1 MMQMVREDIKP
12 ILSPESIAV
21 IGASRRSGAVGNRI
35 VKNIL
40 ESGFKGPIYPVNPKA
55 DKIHGL
61 RCYPSVLK
69 VEGDIDLAVVAV
81 PARIVPEVVE
91 EAGIKGVKGLIVIS
105 AGFREIGEEGAKL
118 EKEIVALCRKY
129 GMRMVGPNC
138 LGVINTSV
146 PMNTTFAS
154 SQPIP
159 GNIAF
164 LSQSGAL
171 CTAVIDWAPKEGLGF
186 SVIVSLGNSADL
198 NVVDFIEALREDE
211 NTRVIACYIEGISE
225 GDRFVKVVGEVS
237 RKKPIVIL
245 KAGLTSMGIRA
256 VSSHTGSMAGSAVAY
271 STVFKRIGVI
281 QVDSVEELFNYARAF
296 ASQPIPE
303 GRGLAILTNAGGP
316 GIVATD
322 SCEKSGLRLAWLSQ
336 ETIEKLRAILP
347 EQASII
353 NPVDVLG
360 DASAERYKQAL
371 QILLDDPGVNS
382 VIVILTPQA
391 VTQPVKTA
399 KAILNVYRSN
409 PKKPILAVF
418 MGGEAV
424 AEAVKILR
432 NNGIP
437 VYEFPEE
444 AVKTVE
450 GMVRYAEYLREP
462 LEQEIP
468 EFERDLDT
476 VRRIIER
483 ARLEGRTVLLGP
495 EARLVMK
502 AYGLKVP
509 ESGFAQNVR
518 QALAI
523 ANKIGYPVALKV
535 VSPHILHKTD
545 VGGVVLNISSD
556 YELEEAYD
564 SIMRNVAALM
574 PQARIYGVEVQE
586 MAPRGKEVI
595 VGMHRDMQFGPL
607 IMFGLG
613 GIYVN
618 LIKDVSFRLAPISRK
633 EAYDMVTETKAY
645 TLLRG
650 FRGEPPSDIDS
661 VVDTLVRV
669 SRLALDFKEIADL
682 DINPLIVYE
691 RGKNSLALDVKITL
705 SFI

>member
-1 MMQMVREDIKP
+1 MVREDIKP

>member
-1 MMQMVREDIKP
+1 MVEMVREDIRP

-40 ESGFKGPIYPVNPKA
+40 ESGFKGPIYPINPKA

-61 RCYPSVLK
+61 KCYPSILK
-69 VEGDIDLAVVAV
+69 VEGDVDLAVVAV

-118 EKEIVALCRKY
+118 EKEVLTLCRKY

-159 GNIAF
+159 GSIAF

-198 NVVDFIEALREDE
+198 NVVDFIEALKEDE

-237 RKKPIVIL
+237 RKKPVVIL

-271 STVFKRIGVI
+271 STVFKRIGVV

-316 GIVATD
+316 GILATD

-336 ETIEKLRAILP
+336 ETIEKLRSILP

-371 QILLDDPGVNS
+371 QILLDDSGVNS

-391 VTQPVKTA
+391 VTQPVETA
-399 KAILNVYRSN
+399 KVISEVYRSN

-418 MGGEAV
+418 MGGETV
-424 AEAVKILR
+424 AEAVEILR
-432 NNGIP
+432 DNGIP

-509 ESGFAQNVR
+509 ESGFAQNIR

-523 ANKIGYPVALKV
+523 ANEIGYPVALKV

-545 VGGVVLNISSD
+545 IGGVVLNINSD

-564 SIMRNVAALM
+564 SIMRNVTALM
-574 PQARIYGVEVQE
+574 PQAHIYGVEVQE

-645 TLLRG
+645 TLLKG

-691 RGKNSLALDVKITL
+691 KGKNSLALDVKITL
-705 SFI
+705 SFL

>member
-1 MMQMVREDIKP
+1 MVEMVREDIKP
-12 ILSPESIAV
+12 ILSPKSIAV

-40 ESGFKGPIYPVNPKA
+40 ESGFKGPIYPINPKA

-61 RCYPSVLK
+61 KCYPSVLK
-69 VEGDIDLAVVAV
+69 VEGDVDLAVVAV

-91 EAGIKGVKGLIVIS
+91 EAGVKGVKGLIVIS

-118 EKEIVALCRKY
+118 EKEVLTLCRKY

-159 GNIAF
+159 GSIAF

-271 STVFKRIGVI
+271 SSVFKRIGVI

>member
-1 MMQMVREDIKP
+1 MVREDIRP

-40 ESGFKGPIYPVNPKA
+40 ESGFKGPIYPINPKA

-61 RCYPSVLK
+61 KCYPSVLK
-69 VEGDIDLAVVAV
+69 VEGDVDLAVVAV

-118 EKEIVALCRKY
+118 EKEVLTLCRKY

-159 GNIAF
+159 GSIAF

-198 NVVDFIEALREDE
+198 NVVDFIEALKEDE

-237 RKKPIVIL
+237 RKKPVVIL

-271 STVFKRIGVI
+271 STVFKRIGVV

-316 GIVATD
+316 GILATD

-336 ETIEKLRAILP
+336 ETIEKLRSILP

-371 QILLDDPGVNS
+371 QILLDDSGVNS

-391 VTQPVKTA
+391 VTQPVETA
-399 KAILNVYRSN
+399 KVISEVYRSN

-418 MGGEAV
+418 MGGETV
-424 AEAVKILR
+424 AEAVEILR
-432 NNGIP
+432 DNGIP

-509 ESGFAQNVR
+509 ESGFAQNIR

-523 ANKIGYPVALKV
+523 ANEIGYPVALKV

-545 VGGVVLNISSD
+545 IGGVVLNINSD

-564 SIMRNVAALM
+564 SIMRNVTALM
-574 PQARIYGVEVQE
+574 PQAHIYGVEVQE

-645 TLLRG
+645 TLLKG

-661 VVDTLVRV
+661 IVDTLVRV

-691 RGKNSLALDVKITL
+691 KGKNSLALDVKITL
-705 SFI
+705 SFL

>member
-1 MMQMVREDIKP
+1 MVEMVREDIKP
-12 ILSPESIAV
+12 ILSPKSIAV

-40 ESGFKGPIYPVNPKA
+40 ESGFKGPIYPINPKA

-61 RCYPSVLK
+61 KCYPSVLK
-69 VEGDIDLAVVAV
+69 VEGDVDLAVVAV

-91 EAGIKGVKGLIVIS
+91 EAGVKGVKGLIVIS

-118 EKEIVALCRKY
+118 EKEVLTLCRKY

-159 GNIAF
+159 GSIAF

-198 NVVDFIEALREDE
+198 NVVDFIEALKEDE

-225 GDRFVKVVGEVS
+225 GDRFVKAVGEVS
-237 RKKPIVIL
+237 RKKPVVIL

-271 STVFKRIGVI
+271 STVFKRMGVI
-281 QVDSVEELFNYARAF
+281 QVDSVEDLFNYARAF

-347 EQASII
+347 EQASVI

-391 VTQPVKTA
+391 VTQPVETA
-399 KAILNVYRSN
+399 KAILEVYRSN

-418 MGGEAV
+418 MGGKAV

-432 NNGIP
+432 DNGIP

-468 EFERDLDT
+468 EFERDMDT

-509 ESGFAQNVR
+509 ESGFAQNIR

-545 VGGVVLNISSD
+545 VGGIVLNIRSD

-586 MAPRGKEVI
+586 MVSRGKEVI
-595 VGMHRDMQFGPL
+595 IGMHRDMQFGPL

-618 LIKDVSFRLAPISRK
+618 LIKDVSFRLAPIGRK
-633 EAYDMVTETKAY
+633 EAYDMITETKAY

-691 RGKNSLALDVKITL
+691 KGKNSLALDVKITL

>member
-1 MMQMVREDIKP
+1 MVREDIKP

-40 ESGFKGPIYPVNPKA
+40 ESGFKGPVYPINPKA

-61 RCYPSVLK
+61 KCYPSVLK
-69 VEGDIDLAVVAV
+69 VEGDVDLAVVAV

-91 EAGIKGVKGLIVIS
+91 EAGVKGVKGLIVIS

-118 EKEIVALCRKY
+118 EKEVLTLCRKY

-159 GNIAF
+159 GSIAF

-198 NVVDFIEALREDE
+198 NVVDFIEALKEDE

-225 GDRFVKVVGEVS
+225 GDRFVKAVGEVS
-237 RKKPIVIL
+237 RKKPVVIL

-271 STVFKRIGVI
+271 STVFKRMGVI
-281 QVDSVEELFNYARAF
+281 QVDSVEDLFNYARAF

-347 EQASII
+347 EQASVI

-391 VTQPVKTA
+391 VTQPVETA
-399 KAILNVYRSN
+399 KAILEVYRSN

-418 MGGEAV
+418 MGGKAV

-432 NNGIP
+432 DNGIP

-468 EFERDLDT
+468 EFERDMDT

-509 ESGFAQNVR
+509 ESGFAQNIR

-545 VGGVVLNISSD
+545 VGGVVLNIRSD

-586 MAPRGKEVI
+586 MVSRGKEVI
-595 VGMHRDMQFGPL
+595 IGMHRDMQFGPL

-618 LIKDVSFRLAPISRK
+618 LIKDVSFRLAPIGRK
-633 EAYDMVTETKAY
+633 EAYDMITETKAY

-691 RGKNSLALDVKITL
+691 KGKNSLALDVKITL

>member
-1 MMQMVREDIKP
+1 MVEMVREDIKP
-12 ILSPESIAV
+12 ILSPKSIAV

-40 ESGFKGPIYPVNPKA
+40 ESGFKGPIYPINPKA

-61 RCYPSVLK
+61 KCYPSVLK
-69 VEGDIDLAVVAV
+69 VEGDVDLAVVAV

-91 EAGIKGVKGLIVIS
+91 EAGVKGVKGLIVIS

-118 EKEIVALCRKY
+118 EKEVLTLCRKY

-159 GNIAF
+159 GSIAF

-198 NVVDFIEALREDE
+198 NVVDFIEALKEDE

-225 GDRFVKVVGEVS
+225 GDRFVKVVRDVS
-237 RKKPIVIL
+237 KRKPVVIL

-271 STVFKRIGVI
+271 STVFKRIGVV

-347 EQASII
+347 EQASVI

-371 QILLDDPGVNS
+371 RILLDDPGVNS

-391 VTQPVKTA
+391 VTQPVETA
-399 KAILNVYRSN
+399 KAILEVYRSN

-432 NNGIP
+432 DNGIP

-468 EFERDLDT
+468 EFERDMDT

-545 VGGVVLNISSD
+545 VGGVVLNIRSD

-586 MAPRGKEVI
+586 MASRGKEVI
-595 VGMHRDMQFGPL
+595 IGMHRDMQFGPL

-618 LIKDVSFRLAPISRK
+618 LIKDVSFRLAPIGRK

>member
-1 MMQMVREDIKP
+1 MVEMVREDIKP

-40 ESGFKGPIYPVNPKA
+40 ESGFKGPVYPINPKA

-61 RCYPSVLK
+61 KCYPSVLK
-69 VEGDIDLAVVAV
+69 VEGDVDLAVVAV

-91 EAGIKGVKGLIVIS
+91 EAGVKGVKGLIVIS

-118 EKEIVALCRKY
+118 EKEVLTLCRKY

-159 GNIAF
+159 GSIAF

-198 NVVDFIEALREDE
+198 NVVDFIEALKEDE

-225 GDRFVKVVGEVS
+225 GDRFVKAVGEVS
-237 RKKPIVIL
+237 RKKPVVIL

-271 STVFKRIGVI
+271 STVFKRMGVI
-281 QVDSVEELFNYARAF
+281 QVDSVEDLFNYARAF

-347 EQASII
+347 EQASVI

-391 VTQPVKTA
+391 VTQPVETA
-399 KAILNVYRSN
+399 KAILEVYRSN

-418 MGGEAV
+418 MGGKAV

-432 NNGIP
+432 DNGIP

-468 EFERDLDT
+468 EFERDMDT

-509 ESGFAQNVR
+509 ESGFAQNIR

-545 VGGVVLNISSD
+545 VGGVVLNIRSD

-586 MAPRGKEVI
+586 MVSRGKEVI
-595 VGMHRDMQFGPL
+595 IGMHRDMQFGPL

-618 LIKDVSFRLAPISRK
+618 LIKDVSFRLAPIGRK
-633 EAYDMVTETKAY
+633 EAYDMITETKAY

-691 RGKNSLALDVKITL
+691 KGKNSLALDVKITL

>member
-1 MMQMVREDIKP
+1 LVEMVREDIKP
-12 ILSPESIAV
+12 ILSPKSIAV

-40 ESGFKGPIYPVNPKA
+40 ESGFKGPIYPINPKA

-61 RCYPSVLK
+61 KCYPSVLK
-69 VEGDIDLAVVAV
+69 VEGDVDLAVVAV

-91 EAGIKGVKGLIVIS
+91 EAGVKGVKGLIVIS

-118 EKEIVALCRKY
+118 EKEVLTLCRKY

-159 GNIAF
+159 GSIAF

-198 NVVDFIEALREDE
+198 NVVDFIEALKEDE

-225 GDRFVKVVGEVS
+225 GDRFVKVVRDVS
-237 RKKPIVIL
+237 KRKPVVIL

-271 STVFKRIGVI
+271 STVFKRIGVV

-347 EQASII
+347 EQASVI

-371 QILLDDPGVNS
+371 RILLDDPGVNS

-391 VTQPVKTA
+391 VTQPVETA
-399 KAILNVYRSN
+399 KAILEVYRSN

-432 NNGIP
+432 DNGIP

-468 EFERDLDT
+468 EFERDMDT

-545 VGGVVLNISSD
+545 VGGVVLNIRSD

-586 MAPRGKEVI
+586 MASRGKEVI
-595 VGMHRDMQFGPL
+595 IGMHRDMQFGPL

-618 LIKDVSFRLAPISRK
+618 LIKDVSFRLAPIGRK

>member
-1 MMQMVREDIKP
+1 MVREDIRP
-12 ILSPESIAV
+12 ILFPKSIAV
-21 IGASRRSGAVGNRI
+21 IGASRKSGTVGDRI

-40 ESGFKGPIYPVNPKA
+40 ESGFKGPVYPINPKA
-55 DKIHGL
+55 DIIHGL
-61 RCYPSVLK
+61 KCYPSILK
-69 VEGDIDLAVVAV
+69 VEEDVDLAVVAV
-81 PARIVPEVVE
+81 PAKIVPEVVE
-91 EAGIKGVKGLIVIS
+91 EAGIKGVKGLVVIS
-105 AGFREIGEEGAKL
+105 AGFREVGEEGAEL
-118 EKEIVALCRKY
+118 EKEVLTLCRKY
-129 GMRMVGPNC
+129 KVRMVGPNC

-154 SQPIP
+154 SQPMP

-171 CTAVIDWAPKEGLGF
+171 CAAVIDWAPKEGLGF

-198 NVVDFIEALREDE
+198 NIVDFIEALKDDE
-211 NTRVIACYIEGISE
+211 NTRVIACYIEGVSE
-225 GDRFVKVVGEVS
+225 GDRFVKVAGEAS
-237 RKKPIVIL
+237 KKKPIVIL

-256 VSSHTGSMAGSAVAY
+256 VSSHTGSIAGSAIAY
-271 STVFKRIGVI
+271 STVFRRIGVI
-281 QVDSVEELFNYARAF
+281 QVESVEELFNYAKAF
-296 ASQPIPE
+296 ASQPIPS

-322 SCEKSGLRLAWLSQ
+322 SCEKYGLRLAWLSQ
-336 ETIEKLRAILP
+336 ETIERLRAILP
-347 EQASII
+347 AQASLI

-360 DASAERYKQAL
+360 DATAERYKQAL
-371 QILLDDPGVNS
+371 QVLLDDPGVDS
-382 VIVILTPQA
+382 VIVMLTPQA
-391 VTQPVKTA
+391 VTQPLETA
-399 KAILNVYRSN
+399 KAILDVYKSN
-409 PKKPILAVF
+409 PGKPILAVF
-418 MGGEAV
+418 MGGESV
-424 AEAVKILR
+424 AEAVKLLQ

-437 VYEFPEE
+437 VYGFPEE

-450 GMVRYAEYLREP
+450 GMARYAEHLRRH
-462 LEQEIP
+462 LEQKIP
-468 EFERDLDT
+468 EFERDLDA

-509 ESGFAQNVR
+509 EAGFAQNLR
-518 QALAI
+518 QALAV

-545 VGGVVLNISSD
+545 VGGVVLNIKSD
-556 YELEEAYD
+556 HELEEAYD
-564 SIMRNVAALM
+564 SVMRNVTALM

-586 MAPRGKEVI
+586 MVPRGKEVI
-595 VGMHRDMQFGPL
+595 VGIHRDVQFGPL

-618 LIKDVSFRLAPISRK
+618 LIKDVSFRLVPISRK
-633 EAYDMVTETKAY
+633 EAYDMITETKAY

-661 VVDTLVRV
+661 VVDVLVRI

-691 RGKNSLALDVKITL
+691 QGKNSLALDVKITL

>member
-1 MMQMVREDIKP
+1 MVREDIKP

-40 ESGFKGPIYPVNPKA
+40 ESGFKGPIYPINPKA

-61 RCYPSVLK
+61 KCYPSVLK
-69 VEGDIDLAVVAV
+69 VEGDVDLAVVAV

-91 EAGIKGVKGLIVIS
+91 EAGVKGVKGLIVIS

-118 EKEIVALCRKY
+118 EKEVLTLCRKY

-159 GNIAF
+159 GSIAF

-198 NVVDFIEALREDE
+198 NVVDFIEALKEDE

-225 GDRFVKVVGEVS
+225 GDRFVKVVRDVS
-237 RKKPIVIL
+237 KRKPVVIL

-271 STVFKRIGVI
+271 STVFKRIGVV

-347 EQASII
+347 EQASVI

-391 VTQPVKTA
+391 VTQPVETA
-399 KAILNVYRSN
+399 KAILEVYRSN

-432 NNGIP
+432 DNGIP

-468 EFERDLDT
+468 EFERDMDT

-545 VGGVVLNISSD
+545 VGGVVLNIRSD

-586 MAPRGKEVI
+586 MASRGKEVI
-595 VGMHRDMQFGPL
+595 IGMHRDMQFGPL

-618 LIKDVSFRLAPISRK
+618 LIKDVSFRLAPIGRK

>member
-1 MMQMVREDIKP
+1 LVEMVREDIKP

-40 ESGFKGPIYPVNPKA
+40 ESGFKGPIYPINPKA

-61 RCYPSVLK
+61 KCYPSVLK
-69 VEGDIDLAVVAV
+69 VEGDVDLAVVAV

-91 EAGIKGVKGLIVIS
+91 EAGVKGVRGLIVIS

-118 EKEIVALCRKY
+118 EKEVLTLCRKY

-159 GNIAF
+159 GSIAF

-171 CTAVIDWAPKEGLGF
+171 CTAVIDWAPREGLGF

-198 NVVDFIEALREDE
+198 NVVDFIEALKEDE

-225 GDRFVKVVGEVS
+225 GDRFVKVVRDVS
-237 RKKPIVIL
+237 KKKPVVIL

-271 STVFKRIGVI
+271 STVFKRIGVV

-347 EQASII
+347 EQASVI

-391 VTQPVKTA
+391 VTQPVETA
-399 KAILNVYRSN
+399 KAILEVYRSN

-432 NNGIP
+432 DNGIP

-468 EFERDLDT
+468 EFERDMDT

-545 VGGVVLNISSD
+545 VGGVVLNIRSD

-586 MAPRGKEVI
+586 MASRGKEVI
-595 VGMHRDMQFGPL
+595 IGMHRDMQFGPL

-618 LIKDVSFRLAPISRK
+618 LIKDVSFRLAPIGRK

>member
-1 MMQMVREDIKP
+1 MVEMVREDIKP
-12 ILSPESIAV
+12 ILSPKSIAV

-40 ESGFKGPIYPVNPKA
+40 ESGFKGPIYPINPKA

-61 RCYPSVLK
+61 KCYPSVLK
-69 VEGDIDLAVVAV
+69 VEGDVDLAVVAV

-91 EAGIKGVKGLIVIS
+91 EAGVKGVKGLIVIS

-118 EKEIVALCRKY
+118 EKEVLTLCRKY

-159 GNIAF
+159 GSIAF

-198 NVVDFIEALREDE
+198 NVVDFIEALKEDE

-225 GDRFVKVVGEVS
+225 GDRFVKVVRDVS
-237 RKKPIVIL
+237 KRKPVVIL

-271 STVFKRIGVI
+271 STVFKRIGVV

-347 EQASII
+347 EQASVI

-391 VTQPVKTA
+391 VTQPVETA
-399 KAILNVYRSN
+399 KAILEVYRSN

-432 NNGIP
+432 DNGIP

-468 EFERDLDT
+468 EFERDMDT

-545 VGGVVLNISSD
+545 VGGVVLNIRSD

-586 MAPRGKEVI
+586 MASRGKEVI
-595 VGMHRDMQFGPL
+595 IGMHRDMQFGPL

-618 LIKDVSFRLAPISRK
+618 LIKDVSFRLAPIGRK

>member
-1 MMQMVREDIKP
+1 MVREDIKP
-12 ILSPESIAV
+12 ILSPKSIAV

-40 ESGFKGPIYPVNPKA
+40 ESGFKGPIYPINPKA

-61 RCYPSVLK
+61 KCYPSVLK
-69 VEGDIDLAVVAV
+69 VEGDVDLAVVAV

-91 EAGIKGVKGLIVIS
+91 EAGVKGVKGLIVIS

-118 EKEIVALCRKY
+118 EKEVLTLCRKY

-159 GNIAF
+159 GSIAF

-198 NVVDFIEALREDE
+198 NVVDFIEALKEDE

-225 GDRFVKVVGEVS
+225 GDRFVKAVGEVS
-237 RKKPIVIL
+237 RKKPVVIL

-271 STVFKRIGVI
+271 STVFKRMGVI
-281 QVDSVEELFNYARAF
+281 QVDSVEDLFNYARAF

-347 EQASII
+347 EQASVI

-391 VTQPVKTA
+391 VTQPVETA
-399 KAILNVYRSN
+399 KAILEVYRSN

-418 MGGEAV
+418 MGGKAV

-432 NNGIP
+432 DNGIP

-468 EFERDLDT
+468 EFERDMDT

-509 ESGFAQNVR
+509 ESGFAQNIR

-545 VGGVVLNISSD
+545 VGGIVLNIRSD

-586 MAPRGKEVI
+586 MVSRGKEVI
-595 VGMHRDMQFGPL
+595 IGMHRDMQFGPL

-618 LIKDVSFRLAPISRK
+618 LIKDVSFRLAPIGRK
-633 EAYDMVTETKAY
+633 EAYDMITETKAY

-691 RGKNSLALDVKITL
+691 KGKNSLALDVKITL

>member
-1 MMQMVREDIKP
+1 MVEMVREDIKP
-12 ILSPESIAV
+12 ILSPKSIAV

-40 ESGFKGPIYPVNPKA
+40 ESGFKGPIYPINPKA

-61 RCYPSVLK
+61 KCYPSVLK
-69 VEGDIDLAVVAV
+69 VEGDVDLAVVAV

-91 EAGIKGVKGLIVIS
+91 EAGVKGVRGLIVIS

-118 EKEIVALCRKY
+118 EKEVLTLCRKY

-159 GNIAF
+159 GSIAF

-171 CTAVIDWAPKEGLGF
+171 CTAVIDWAPREGLGF

-198 NVVDFIEALREDE
+198 NVVDFIEALKEDE

-225 GDRFVKVVGEVS
+225 GDRFVKVVRDVS
-237 RKKPIVIL
+237 KRKPVVIL

-271 STVFKRIGVI
+271 STVFKRIGVV

-347 EQASII
+347 EQASVI

-391 VTQPVKTA
+391 VTQPVETA
-399 KAILNVYRSN
+399 KAILEVYRSN

-432 NNGIP
+432 DNGIP

-468 EFERDLDT
+468 EFERDMDT

-545 VGGVVLNISSD
+545 VGGVVLNIRSD

-586 MAPRGKEVI
+586 MASRGKEVI
-595 VGMHRDMQFGPL
+595 IGMHRDMQFGPL

-618 LIKDVSFRLAPISRK
+618 LIKDVSFRLAPIGRK

>member
-1 MMQMVREDIKP
+1 MQMVREDIKP

>member
-198 NVVDFIEALREDE
+198 NVVDFIEALKEDE

-225 GDRFVKVVGEVS
+225 GDRFVKVVRDVS
-237 RKKPIVIL
+237 KRKPVVIL

-271 STVFKRIGVI
+271 STVFKRIGVV

-347 EQASII
+347 EQASVI

-391 VTQPVKTA
+391 VTQPVETA
-399 KAILNVYRSN
+399 KAILEVYRSN

-432 NNGIP
+432 DNGIP

-468 EFERDLDT
+468 EFERDMDT

-545 VGGVVLNISSD
+545 VGGVVLNIRSD

-586 MAPRGKEVI
+586 MASRGKEVI
-595 VGMHRDMQFGPL
+595 IGMHRDMQFGPL

-618 LIKDVSFRLAPISRK
+618 LIKDVSFRLAPIGRK

>member
-1 MMQMVREDIKP
+1 LVEMVREDIKP
-12 ILSPESIAV
+12 ILSPKSIAV

-40 ESGFKGPIYPVNPKA
+40 ESGFKGPIYPINPKA

-61 RCYPSVLK
+61 KCYPSVLK
-69 VEGDIDLAVVAV
+69 VEGDVDLAVVAV

-91 EAGIKGVKGLIVIS
+91 EAGVKGVKGLIVIS

-118 EKEIVALCRKY
+118 EKEVLTLCRKY

-159 GNIAF
+159 GSIAF

-198 NVVDFIEALREDE
+198 NVVDFIEALKEDE

-225 GDRFVKVVGEVS
+225 GDRFVKAVGEVS
-237 RKKPIVIL
+237 RKKPVVIL

-271 STVFKRIGVI
+271 STVFKRMGVI
-281 QVDSVEELFNYARAF
+281 QVDSVEDLFNYARAF

-347 EQASII
+347 EQASVI

-391 VTQPVKTA
+391 VTQPVETA
-399 KAILNVYRSN
+399 KAILEVYRSN

-418 MGGEAV
+418 MGGKAV

-432 NNGIP
+432 DNGIP

-468 EFERDLDT
+468 EFERDMDT

-509 ESGFAQNVR
+509 ESGFAQNIR

-545 VGGVVLNISSD
+545 VGGIVLNIRSD

-586 MAPRGKEVI
+586 MVSRGKEVI
-595 VGMHRDMQFGPL
+595 IGMHRDMQFGPL

-618 LIKDVSFRLAPISRK
+618 LIKDVSFRLAPIGRK
-633 EAYDMVTETKAY
+633 EAYDMITETKAY

-691 RGKNSLALDVKITL
+691 KGKNSLALDVKITL